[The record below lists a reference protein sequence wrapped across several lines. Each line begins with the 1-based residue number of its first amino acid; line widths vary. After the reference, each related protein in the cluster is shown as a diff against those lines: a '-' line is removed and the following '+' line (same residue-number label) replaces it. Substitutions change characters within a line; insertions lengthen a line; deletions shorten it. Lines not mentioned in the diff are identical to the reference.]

1 MFNLDGIVKIYYS
14 YVSIQA
20 ILGNRVRYD
29 AFPREEFVSVAR
41 AYDARHSDTEEEQL
55 YQYIGRSV
63 GEEGHPFAGMEG
75 RSGLNVF
82 AALEELAEQ
91 LLIMDG
97 GQVRCV
103 YRKLLRF
110 REVTNHVD
118 EELLVCAFLAM
129 RYKRLRESHTDF
141 CWNVTVSH
149 DNMQLARIVGRGI
162 SDNHF
167 HLYGSAPYFHLS
179 WSYLMNHV
187 GDGIL
192 HRVAAEIEKGQRVS
206 REHYS
211 TKYGEDSFSD
221 RILKA
226 ALIRICLMY
235 RLIGWKIEES
245 AAKEDS
251 DMKWIE
257 WLLSGKG
264 DIKVYYFQIQK
275 MIDYVREYALL
286 ADGEEYMDYAFYG
299 TGAAE
304 REVNGWFAGERWL
317 AYRVLRDELAER
329 KLSDI
334 CYQWFYAY
342 QVIKNSIRGE
352 FLLVN
357 GMVGFE
363 NFSIYSHRKSPYP
376 DSRKMVKSAVWGSL
390 EGGNV
395 HSLELRVVPKKTADQ
410 NAAMVR
416 EINEI
421 LSEKEYP
428 IPKSRYYFVFHF
440 TKGNEG
446 PLPAPLCFQGLCCR
460 HYRKR
465 LELKEIANGIR
476 HFRERYWEEALQLR
490 GVDACS
496 QEIGCRPEV
505 FASVYRFLAEHI
517 VDRIFEEECPGQLKL
532 TYHVGEDF
540 LDVVDGLRSVDEA
553 VHFLNLRCGDR
564 IGHGTVLGI
573 DVGKWYLFKENTI
586 VLPQQDYL
594 DNVVWLYHK
603 LAEYGIEGMDVLKEQ
618 LLRDFDF
625 YFSQIYGSTMGK
637 RAWPG
642 NIYLYY
648 EAWKLRGDDPEL
660 YLKGRF
666 DKYEVRAR
674 EWMVNRKYP
683 ERFEN
688 REREEVG
695 FLYYLYHYDWN
706 VRNVG
711 GKAIQVHVSPQYVRG
726 VEAVQREMGMEF
738 AQRGIGVET
747 NPSSNLAISPIGR
760 YDEHPIVR
768 LYNRGMTW
776 EAEKLSACPQMNV
789 SINTDDK
796 GVFRTSL
803 ENEYALMACALEHVR
818 DEEGKTVYNR
828 QMIYQWID
836 NVREMGNLQS
846 FGEYRPPQWGE
857 EETHGQHHRENHL
870 V

>member
-20 ILGNRVRYD
+20 ILENRVRYD
-29 AFPREEFVSVAR
+29 EFPREEFVSVAR

-55 YQYIGRSV
+55 YRYIGRSI
-63 GEEGHPFAGMEG
+63 GEEGHPFAGMAG

-91 LLIMDG
+91 LLTMEG
-97 GQVRCV
+97 GQVRCI
-103 YRKLLRF
+103 YRKLVRF

-118 EELLVCAFLAM
+118 EELLICAFLAM
-129 RYKRLRESHTDF
+129 RYKRLREEHTDF
-141 CWNVTVSH
+141 SWNVAVSH
-149 DNMQLARIVGRGI
+149 DNTQLMRIVGRGI

-167 HLYGSAPYFHLS
+167 HLYGSAPYFHLL
-179 WSYLMNHV
+179 WCYLMNHV

-192 HRVAAEIEKGQRVS
+192 HRVASGIEKGQRVS

-211 TKYGEDSFSD
+211 ITYGEDSFAD

-235 RLIGWKIEES
+235 CLIGWKIEGP
-245 AAKEDS
+245 AAEADS
-251 DMKWIE
+251 DMRWVE

-264 DIKVYYFQIQK
+264 DIKVYYYQIQK

-286 ADGEEYMDYAFYG
+286 ADGEEYTDYASCG
-299 TGAAE
+299 IGLAE
-304 REVNGWFAGERWL
+304 GEVNGWFAGERWL
-317 AYRVLRDELAER
+317 SYRILRDELAER
-329 KLSDI
+329 NLPDI

-342 QVIKNSIRGE
+342 QVIKNSIRRE
-352 FLLVN
+352 LLLVN
-357 GMVGFE
+357 GMVGFD
-363 NFSIYSHRKSPYP
+363 NFAIYSRRKGSYP
-376 DSRKMVKSAVWGSL
+376 NYRRMVESAVRQSL

-395 HSLELRVVPKKTADQ
+395 RSLELRVVPKKTAEQ

-421 LSEKEYP
+421 LCKRKP
-428 IPKSRYYFVFHF
+428 PVPQSRYYFVFHF
-440 TKGNEG
+440 TKGKDD
-446 PLPAPLCFQGLCCR
+446 PLPAPLCFHGLCCR

-465 LELKEIANGIR
+465 LELEEIANGIR
-476 HFRERYWEEALQLR
+476 HFRERYPKEAVQLR
-490 GVDACS
+490 GIDACS

-505 FASVYRFLAEHI
+505 FAPVYRFLSEHI
-517 VDRIFEEECPGQLKL
+517 VEGIFEKMRPGQLKL

-540 LDVVDGLRSVDEA
+540 LDVADGLRAVDEA

-603 LAEYGIEGMDVLKEQ
+603 LTEYGITGMDVLKEQ
-618 LLRDFDF
+618 LLKDFDF
-625 YFSQIYGSTMGK
+625 YFSQIYGSSMGK
-637 RAWPG
+637 KARVG

-660 YLKGRF
+660 YLNGKF
-666 DKYEVRAR
+666 DQYEMRAR
-674 EWMVNRKYP
+674 EWVVNRKYP
-683 ERFEN
+683 ERFES

-695 FLYYLYHYDWN
+695 FLYSLYHYDWH
-706 VRNVG
+706 VRDAG
-711 GKAIQVHVSPQYVRG
+711 GKTIQVHVSPQYVRG
-726 VEAVQREMGMEF
+726 VEAVQHELGAKF

-747 NPSSNLAISPIGR
+747 NPSSNLAISPIER
-760 YDEHPIVR
+760 YDEHPIVK
-768 LYNRGMTW
+768 LYNKGMTW
-776 EAEKLSACPQMNV
+776 DTEKLAACPQMNV

-803 ENEYALMACALEHVR
+803 ENEYALMACALEHVK
-818 DEEGKTVYNR
+818 DEEGKPVYNR

-846 FGEYRPPQWGE
+846 FGEYRQPEVGE
-857 EETHGQHHRENHL
+857 ENGQYHRENYT